1 MSPAATCLYLF
12 QRWLV
17 VESFAKQRQQQPHHQ
32 LTDDSTNVTTFQV
45 QRTWTYFTYLQ
56 YFCRAE
62 ATSRSSFPMKT
73 EQVFG
78 HSLAIC
84 TVVNIDSQGTRNGE
98 SPYSPNLKSDF
109 PEFLGNAWGMP
120 GEFLGNAQPSCHPSP
135 SHCCRPIVVVAV
147 TSLPSHCHCCHHQC
161 HCCCCC
167 CRRRQTSSTSPSPC
181 CHCCRHPCRWHHCHC
196 CHLCLRRC

>member
-1 MSPAATCLYLF
+1 VISTQLSPPQPFTVIRLPWNCPSLLSAPPQMLGVVICHQLLSSSPCFFLHTQSCDRWRPHCRPLLPPTVNCCPQVVLSPAATCLYLF

-17 VESFAKQRQQQPHHQ
+17 FESFAKQRQQQPHHQ

-62 ATSRSSFPMKT
+62 ATSGSSFPMKT

-109 PEFLGNAWGMP
+109 PEFLGNSWGIP
-120 GEFLGNAQPSCHPSP
+120 GEC
-135 SHCCRPIVVVAV
+135 
-147 TSLPSHCHCCHHQC
+147 T
-161 HCCCCC
+161 
-167 CRRRQTSSTSPSPC
+167 T
-181 CHCCRHPCRWHHCHC
+181 
-196 CHLCLRRC
+196 